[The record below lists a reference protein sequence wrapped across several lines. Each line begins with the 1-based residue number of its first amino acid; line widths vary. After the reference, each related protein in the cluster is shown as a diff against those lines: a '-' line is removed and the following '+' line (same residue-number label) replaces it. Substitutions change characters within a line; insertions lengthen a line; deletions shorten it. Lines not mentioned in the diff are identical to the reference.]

1 MIQERTVTE
10 HLLLASSITHLEDVL
25 DYIDQ
30 LHSAASEGES
40 DTLNQMSEAELMNYL
55 QEIIYTAQE
64 TLAEIEATRA
74 HRSSK
79 HQPVL
84 RILPKIGKAG

>member
-1 MIQERTVTE
+1 MRQETTVTE
-10 HLLLASSITHLEDVL
+10 HLLLASGINHLEDVL

-30 LHSAASEGES
+30 LHSAASDGEAEA
-40 DTLNQMSEAELMNYL
+40 LNSMSEAEVMNYL

-74 HRSSK
+74 HRTRK

-84 RILPKIGKAG
+84 RILPKIDKAG

>member
-10 HLLLASSITHLEDVL
+10 HLLRASGINHLEDVL

-30 LHSAASEGES
+30 LHSVASDGDS
-40 DTLNQMSEAELMNYL
+40 NALNTMSEAEVMNYL
-55 QEIIYTAQE
+55 REIIYTAEE

-74 HRSSK
+74 HRNRK

-84 RILPKIGKAG
+84 RILPKIDKAG

>member
-10 HLLLASSITHLEDVL
+10 HLLLASSVNHLEDVL
-25 DYIDQ
+25 DFIDQ

-40 DTLNQMSEAELMNYL
+40 DAINQMNEADLMNYL
-55 QEIIYTAQE
+55 KEIIYTAQE
-64 TLAEIEATRA
+64 TLAEIEAARATRI
-74 HRSSK
+74 RK

-84 RILPKIGKAG
+84 RILPKIHKAG